1 MSKGYTH
8 YIINIPESA
17 ELHDYMGDKTAFR
30 VYDELTPEKILFYFM
45 LSPMYKSLSK
55 EEQEELTNI
64 LTLQLEKEFNL
75 WLSILE

>member
-1 MSKGYTH
+1 
-8 YIINIPESA
+8 
-17 ELHDYMGDKTAFR
+17 
-30 VYDELTPEKILFYFM
+30 
-45 LSPMYKSLSK
+45 MYKSLSK